1 MKQLHHDDLESLH
14 HWLREATARGPVA
27 VITGKN
33 GDMDTVGSA
42 IALATTHPNF
52 MACGV
57 HLGRVARRLVE
68 SHHAPFRQ
76 LKSGSEQ
83 WPSSISAVVIVDAAA
98 ADQTGLVLP
107 DVPKCILDHHATDDW
122 QLKEGDFSLKWDV
135 RSTTEMVARYMLK
148 HADEQM
154 TGPVCEFL
162 LAGLI
167 TDTGRFRHANA
178 GSFEIAAT
186 LLEHGNIDYQSF
198 IESMEDERPSPSDQG
213 AMLRGLQRTEL
224 TEAGPW
230 RVLRSTAGTLE
241 GRVASLLSGIGAD
254 AVVVTRHRHGETR
267 LTVRASRS
275 SVLDGLHLGS
285 IMEGL
290 SESIGGDGGGHDG
303 AAGWSGRADPIAA
316 ESAFIDAVA
325 RTKRRK

>member
-1 MKQLHHDDLESLH
+1 MSQLHDNDLSSLH
-14 HWLREATARGPVA
+14 QWLRDATARGPVA
-27 VITGKN
+27 VVTGKN

-42 IALATTHPNF
+42 IALSSTHPNF

-68 SHHAPFRQ
+68 AHHAPFRQ
-76 LKSGSEQ
+76 LKSGHEQ
-83 WPSSISAVVIVDAAA
+83 WPSSISAVVVVDAAA
-98 ADQTGLVLP
+98 ADQTGLELP

-122 QLKEGDFSLKWDV
+122 QLSDGDFSMKWDV
-135 RSTTEMVARYMLK
+135 RSTTEMVARYMLGYAK
-148 HADEQM
+148 EQM

-162 LAGLI
+162 LAGLV

-178 GSFEIAAT
+178 GSFEIASS
-186 LLEHGNIDYQSF
+186 LLVQGHIDYQSF
-198 IESMEDERPSPSDQG
+198 IESMEDERPSPSEQG

-275 SVLDGLHLGS
+275 SVLNGLHLGT

-290 SESIGGDGGGHDG
+290 SESLGGEGGGHDG

-325 RTKRRK
+325 RTIRGK

>member
-1 MKQLHHDDLESLH
+1 MSQLHDNDLSSLH
-14 HWLREATARGPVA
+14 QWLRDATARGPVA
-27 VITGKN
+27 VVTGKN

-42 IALATTHPNF
+42 IALSSTHPNF
-52 MACGV
+52 MACGI

-68 SHHAPFRQ
+68 AHHAPFRQ
-76 LKSGSEQ
+76 IKSGHEQ
-83 WPSSISAVVIVDAAA
+83 WPSSISAVVVVDAAA
-98 ADQTGLVLP
+98 ADQTGLELP

-122 QLKEGDFSLKWDV
+122 QLSDGDFSMKWDV
-135 RSTTEMVARYMLK
+135 RSTTEMVARYMLGYAK
-148 HADEQM
+148 EQM

-162 LAGLI
+162 LAGLV

-178 GSFEIAAT
+178 GSFEIASS
-186 LLEHGNIDYQSF
+186 LLIQGHIDYQSF
-198 IESMEDERPSPSDQG
+198 IESMEDERPSPSEQG

-275 SVLDGLHLGS
+275 SVLNGLHLGT

-290 SESIGGDGGGHDG
+290 SESLGGEGGGHDG
-303 AAGWSGRADPIAA
+303 AAGWSGQANPIAA

-325 RTKRRK
+325 RTKRGK

>member
-1 MKQLHHDDLESLH
+1 MSQLHDNDLSSLH
-14 HWLREATARGPVA
+14 QWLRDATARGPVA
-27 VITGKN
+27 VVTGKN

-42 IALATTHPNF
+42 IALSSTHPNF
-52 MACGV
+52 MACGI

-68 SHHAPFRQ
+68 AHHAPFRQ
-76 LKSGSEQ
+76 IKSGHEQ
-83 WPSSISAVVIVDAAA
+83 WPSSISAVVVVDAAA
-98 ADQTGLVLP
+98 ADQTGLELP

-122 QLKEGDFSLKWDV
+122 QLSDGDFSMKWDV
-135 RSTTEMVARYMLK
+135 RSTTEMVARYMLGYAK
-148 HADEQM
+148 EQM

-162 LAGLI
+162 LAGLV

-178 GSFEIAAT
+178 GSFEIASS
-186 LLEHGNIDYQSF
+186 LLIQGHIDYQSF
-198 IESMEDERPSPSDQG
+198 IESMEDERPSPSEQG

-275 SVLDGLHLGS
+275 SVLNGLHLGT

-290 SESIGGDGGGHDG
+290 SESLGGEGGGHDG
-303 AAGWSGRADPIAA
+303 AAGWSGQADPIAA

-325 RTKRRK
+325 RTKRGK